1 LDADHDDA
9 PLRLRSMDSIVGDA
23 VVPGQAVRNLEQGQ
37 LFAVAADEPATLAEA
52 EQDVHWRTAMTE
64 EIQAIEDNHTWV
76 LTNLPPGR
84 KAIDLKWVFKV
95 KRDEKGSVVK
105 HKARLVVKGYSQQQ
119 GVDYEEIFTPV
130 ARLEAVRLLLALAA
144 NQGWEVHHMDVKSA
158 FLNGDLMEEV
168 YVSQPPG
175 FVVTRREDKVLKLR
189 KALYGLHQAPR
200 AWNQKLD

>member
-37 LFAVAADEPATLAEA
+37 LLAVAADEPATLAEA
-52 EQDVHWRTAMTE
+52 EQDVHWWTAMTE

-84 KAIDLKWVFKV
+84 KAIGLKWVFKV

>member
-84 KAIDLKWVFKV
+84 KAIGLKWVFKV

>member
-37 LFAVAADEPATLAEA
+37 LFAVAADEPATLAEV